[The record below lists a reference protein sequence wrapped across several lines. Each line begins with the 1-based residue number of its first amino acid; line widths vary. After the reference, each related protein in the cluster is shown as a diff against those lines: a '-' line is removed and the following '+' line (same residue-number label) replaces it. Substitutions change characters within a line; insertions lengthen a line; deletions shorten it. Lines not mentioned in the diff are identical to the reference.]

1 MSADK
6 TLDFRYAVANTEILV
21 HPSGTL
27 ETFGNTILGYV
38 LVCEEMDSV
47 DRCRVRSGR
56 MRIARPQIVTPSAYS
71 EMLLEGFGEEARK
84 YAKWLA
90 ENEDSVRILRYG
102 YSLRREAFSE
112 QSVGRPLADVLAD
125 ARRDAEAKDDPFF
138 ALVRGV
144 DDPWDVCLVRL
155 FWEVVSRSV
164 RKNVL
169 EMEQRRMF
177 ERKDALDPEVR
188 EEIERAFAAAE
199 RDPSLVREL
208 GALLQR
214 RGVFE
219 ASEERFFALV
229 KR

>member
-71 EMLLEGFGEEARK
+71 ETLLEGFGEEARK

-219 ASEERFFALV
+219 AYEERFFALV

>member
-27 ETFGNTILGYV
+27 ETFGNTILCYV

-71 EMLLEGFGEEARK
+71 ETLLEGFGEEARK

-177 ERKDALDPEVR
+177 DRKDALDPEVR

-219 ASEERFFALV
+219 AYEERFFALV
-229 KR
+229 RR